1 MWSVARG
8 EPRPISAVHLPQQGG
23 SYEPVIKLMGMVL
36 SSGLI
41 SICVAQIVHGSLEIG
56 LRSDMLT
63 KADQASGLSVVVR
76 SAPSSQV
83 MRLSLKLASD
93 GYPKMRR
100 PYLLMQAFISTFPS
114 ILHRAD
120 LQGVT
125 FQMSSSIPKN
135 RGAGKERTTLLRA
148 VTGNE

>member
-23 SYEPVIKLMGMVL
+23 LSEPVIKLMAMVL

-41 SICVAQIVHGSLEIG
+41 NICAAPIVYGSLETG
-56 LRSDMLT
+56 LRSDLPT
-63 KADQASGLSVVVR
+63 RADQVSGLSVAVS
-76 SAPSSQV
+76 SAPSSQAI
-83 MRLSLKLASD
+83 RLSLTLAFG
-93 GYPKMRR
+93 GYPKRRR
-100 PYLLMQAFISTFPS
+100 PYLLMQACISIFPS

-125 FQMSSSIPKN
+125 FQMPL
-135 RGAGKERTTLLRA
+135 RAGKERNTLLRA
-148 VTGNE
+148 VRCNE